1 VDELLR
7 QGISAARSGQRER
20 ARDLLM
26 RVVRQNQENVTA
38 WLWLSGVVDS
48 LEVQEICLENVL
60 ALDPTH
66 DTARKGLAWVR
77 QQQEAT
83 PPVPAE
89 PILPFSSP
97 QAREPVSPAAAI
109 LREDFARRLPP
120 PPPEPEP
127 PPIPLPDELDDEYQ
141 CPCCAAQSAPDDRN
155 CPACGNGLW
164 TRTRRREERSSWLWV
179 ALTLQAASVIWPTF
193 IILVVLFYASYQAG
207 LDNFFRLVPVYLG
220 LPGDVPPETASAAF
234 QVVPRLYILPFVT
247 FILFALAVF
256 VGLFLRWK
264 PVFYLFLISALLT
277 LVLAIVGMAVGLGL
291 PSESMVLNPRV
302 GVMCS
307 GGGLILALLM
317 LLLVLQ
323 IEDDFFF
330 DETRLLLR
338 PDRDATNGPALLS
351 SGQRY
356 AKRNMWA
363 LAAIH
368 LRRATSQMPHV
379 VDPHVALAVAYLNLR
394 RYDLAESALEEAR
407 RINPD
412 EPQVERLEVM
422 LTSWRDAE
430 SPSPRNTTA

>member
-1 VDELLR
+1 
-7 QGISAARSGQRER
+7 
-20 ARDLLM
+20 
-26 RVVRQNQENVTA
+26 
-38 WLWLSGVVDS
+38 
-48 LEVQEICLENVL
+48 
-60 ALDPTH
+60 
-66 DTARKGLAWVR
+66 
-77 QQQEAT
+77 
-83 PPVPAE
+83 
-89 PILPFSSP
+89 
-97 QAREPVSPAAAI
+97 
-109 LREDFARRLPP
+109 
-120 PPPEPEP
+120 
-127 PPIPLPDELDDEYQ
+127 
-141 CPCCAAQSAPDDRN
+141 
-155 CPACGNGLW
+155 
-164 TRTRRREERSSWLWV
+164 
-179 ALTLQAASVIWPTF
+179 
-193 IILVVLFYASYQAG
+193 
-207 LDNFFRLVPVYLG
+207 
-220 LPGDVPPETASAAF
+220 
-234 QVVPRLYILPFVT
+234 
-247 FILFALAVF
+247 
-256 VGLFLRWK
+256 
-264 PVFYLFLISALLT
+264 
-277 LVLAIVGMAVGLGL
+277 
-291 PSESMVLNPRV
+291 
-302 GVMCS
+302 MCS

>member
-1 VDELLR
+1 MDELLR

-26 RVVRQNQENVTA
+26 RVVEQDQENVTA

-48 LEVQEICLENVL
+48 LEEQEICLENVL
-60 ALDPTH
+60 ALDPTR

-77 QQQEAT
+77 QQQEVT

-89 PILPFSSP
+89 PILSSSSP

-109 LREDFARRLPP
+109 LREDFARRLTP

-127 PPIPLPDELDDEYQ
+127 PSIPLLDELDDEYL
-141 CPCCAAQSAPDDRN
+141 CPYCAAQSAPDDRK
-155 CPACGNGLW
+155 CPACGNSLW

-179 ALTLQAASVIWPTF
+179 ALTLQAASVIWPAF

-207 LDNFFRLVPVYLG
+207 LDNFFRLIPVYLG
-220 LPGDVPPETASAAF
+220 LPGDVPPETSSAAF
-234 QVVPRLYILPFVT
+234 QVIPRLYILPFIT

-264 PVFYLFLISALLT
+264 LVFYLFLTSALLT
-277 LVLAIVGMAVGLGL
+277 LVLAIVGMALGLGL
-291 PSESMVLNPRV
+291 PSEGLILNPRV

-307 GGGLILALLM
+307 GGGIILALLM
-317 LLLVLQ
+317 FLLVLQ

-338 PDRDATNGPALLS
+338 PDRDATNGPALLT

-379 VDPHVALAVAYLNLR
+379 VDPHLALAVAYLNLR
-394 RYDLAESALEEAR
+394 RYDLAESALQEAR

-412 EPQVERLEVM
+412 EPQVERLEMM
-422 LTSWRDAE
+422 LTSRRGVE
-430 SPSPRNTTA
+430 SPSALNTTA